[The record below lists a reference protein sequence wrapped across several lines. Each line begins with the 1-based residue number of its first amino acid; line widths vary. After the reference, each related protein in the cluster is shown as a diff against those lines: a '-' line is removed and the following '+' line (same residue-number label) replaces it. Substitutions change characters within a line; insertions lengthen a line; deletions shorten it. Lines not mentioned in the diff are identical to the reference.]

1 MTTTDPWQPLS
12 SSMSTVAGRLGI
24 LDENG
29 GVASDP
35 EEITDE
41 YISAISVPTRAFL
54 VLCSSELEEYVEARC
69 LNFLS
74 ACVNGADER
83 LQHNCLHALSIH
95 FRSTI
100 GKLLDHGGYSVDFY
114 ATPEQARR
122 YGKEINAA
130 RKKSAS
136 TVGNGEALD
145 PRIFNKQTL
154 TAKLCTWYSEQVVA
168 SSHGISDSDLVGLLT
183 PLGYSANLTRDVCGT
198 LCAALQSLAAARGEA
213 AHRSALSGGWPFKG
227 LAAPLSQQLSLRDTW
242 ARWQAV
248 VESLHEFEDL
258 LTGRVTEDATET
270 VD

>member
-1 MTTTDPWQPLS
+1 MTTIDLWQPLVH
-12 SSMSTVAGRLGI
+12 SMATVAEHLGI
-24 LDENG
+24 LDKNG
-29 GVASDP
+29 DVTSDP

-41 YISAISVPTRAFL
+41 YISGISTPTRAFL

-74 ACVNGADER
+74 ACINGVDER

-95 FRSTI
+95 FRSNI

-122 YGKEINAA
+122 YGKDINAA

-136 TVGNGEALD
+136 SAGNGEILD

-183 PLGYSANLTRDVCGT
+183 PLGFSANLTRDTCAT

-213 AHRSALSGGWPFKG
+213 AHRSALSGGWPFRG

-242 ARWQAV
+242 GRWEAV
-248 VESLHEFEDL
+248 VESLYEFEDL
-258 LTGRVTEDATET
+258 LTGRAR
-270 VD
+270 VDSKADSR